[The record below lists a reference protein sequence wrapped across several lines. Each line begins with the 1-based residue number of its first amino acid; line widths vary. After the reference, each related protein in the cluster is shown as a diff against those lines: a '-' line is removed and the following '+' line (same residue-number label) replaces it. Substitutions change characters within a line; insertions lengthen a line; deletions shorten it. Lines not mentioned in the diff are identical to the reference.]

1 MQAFT
6 EAGKH
11 AHHSKSVQQD
21 CITPLHP
28 SGFVLKIVIWSTW
41 GDPFYVG
48 LTGVEVYDA
57 AVGLVEISPARVNAT
72 PFSSVAVLPNMAGD
86 ARTPDKLV
94 WLPFLPVAWVVVLL
108 PCGVLLLHCKSGYR

>member
-1 MQAFT
+1 M

-11 AHHSKSVQQD
+11 PNHNNTIRQD
-21 CITPLHP
+21 CWTPLLP
-28 SGFVLKIVIWSTW
+28 SGFVLKLVIWSTW

-48 LTGVEVYDA
+48 LTGLEVYDA
-57 AVGLVEISPARVNAT
+57 AVGLVDISSARVNAT

-94 WLPFLPVAWVVVLL
+94 RLSEAIVHEADDHFYELTATNTSCSVA
-108 PCGVLLLHCKSGYR
+108 